1 MLPLGLLTAAQGH
14 PMLVELK
21 NGETLNGHLANC
33 DNWMN
38 LVLKE
43 VVQTSPEG
51 DRFFRLP
58 EVYVRGNN
66 IKYLRIPEEIVE
78 MVKEQQQSQPQNR
91 NRGGREGRGDRG
103 RAQQSSQRSR
113 MNSEC
118 RENDSVPLNSSI
130 TLPLSPGVPKNLEE
144 RSTSDLENRLQE
156 LATGNPKIL
165 SASQILRILIR
176 DRHVRPEV
184 RHYRALILANSD
196 AERGS
201 PEVVRQLLSE
211 MEKNGIP
218 ADSGTLH
225 AALQV
230 LAVHP
235 DYLLRQEILRT
246 LRDRW
251 LPLSPAGWHYV
262 VAGLLRENQFELA
275 LDHIA
280 HMERKEIMVENWL
293 HSLLIYNLCD
303 IGDFDEVLRQ
313 MRKRTSQ
320 GHDMTTELWLYVL
333 DVAVAASHLETTRYV
348 WTQMV
353 QLGYL
358 QPSRVLCSDTLTVAA
373 EKGDTKLASLVIR
386 FLSESDIPLILQDYE
401 KTVEAH
407 VKSGKLSSAFEILC
421 KMHKAGIKL
430 EHSSTRAIFNYMVQ
444 TRTSPRQAWAIL
456 KKLKSLKYPVPM
468 ECAHVV
474 IELCDYESFNDP
486 FAVDEG
492 ISLYQELYTL
502 CPGKADVSIYNTLLG
517 MARRAKNIQAG
528 MFAVKEMSSLGVI
541 PNDKTFEHLIM
552 MCLDAGNFESAY
564 RYYQD
569 LVARG
574 FRPDAY
580 TRQQIKSVCSESN
593 DEFAI
598 QLRNDPQMQDDPADN
613 LIQRNEGASDQS
625 ASIRKIESET
635 HSRYAKRSERR
646 MWEPPMRILL
656 SKEARR
662 AASKERRK
670 RKRRRLA
677 MAKAQEEEGW
687 MDYEPGG
694 LVPEDQLKPDET
706 QTS

>member
-38 LVLKE
+38 LILKE

>member
-38 LVLKE
+38 LILKE

-91 NRGGREGRGDRG
+91 NRGGP
-103 RAQQSSQRSR
+103 QQSSQRSR

-118 RENDSVPLNSSI
+118 RENDSVPLNSSV
-130 TLPLSPGVPKNLEE
+130 TLPPSPGVPKNLEE

-313 MRKRTSQ
+313 IRKRTSQ

-598 QLRNDPQMQDDPADN
+598 QLRNDPQMQDDPADD

-625 ASIRKIESET
+625 ASIRKIGSET

>member
-38 LVLKE
+38 LILKE

-91 NRGGREGRGDRG
+91 NRGGP
-103 RAQQSSQRSR
+103 QQSSQRSR

-130 TLPLSPGVPKNLEE
+130 TLPPSPGVPKNLEE

-625 ASIRKIESET
+625 ASIRKIGSET